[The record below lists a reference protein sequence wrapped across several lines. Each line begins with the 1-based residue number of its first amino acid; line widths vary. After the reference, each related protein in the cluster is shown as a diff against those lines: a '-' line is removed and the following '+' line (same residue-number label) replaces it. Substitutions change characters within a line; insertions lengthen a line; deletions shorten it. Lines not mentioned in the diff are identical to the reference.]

1 MPTSSPTSRDKLGPW
16 TATALVAGN
25 IIGIGV
31 FMLPASLAPYGAG
44 SFMGWALTLTGALCL
59 AWVFAALARQLPH
72 AGGAM
77 GIVRVAFGGDIA
89 FLNAWGYW
97 IGIWVA
103 NGIIVIGAVNYL
115 GTLVPAIGAS
125 RPLAAV
131 TGVALLWLFA
141 GINLRGLRTVGRVQ
155 LITTVL
161 KMWPFIAAFAVVVIL
176 LGAQGSAALQ
186 PIDHSQFTLG
196 VAATTTTLTLYTM
209 LGIECAALPADAVD
223 NPAHVV
229 PLATMVGTLLS
240 GAVNM
245 ALCVSIVLLMPA
257 ASVATSQAPLVDF
270 VARGIGPLAASLVS
284 VAVVI
289 SALGCLNGWV
299 LLTGEI
305 PAGMAEAGELPTWFG
320 VRNARGASVNSALVS
335 HGMTTLL
342 IIFNATSTM
351 SGIFTFI
358 VQLATATALGLY
370 ILAPLAALRLMKR
383 GTLTRSVGLT
393 VAAIGA
399 ALFGAVAIV
408 GSGATVVAWGT
419 GMTLAGWPL
428 YRLMKRRAVAQ
439 A

>member
-1 MPTSSPTSRDKLGPW
+1 
-16 TATALVAGN
+16 
-25 IIGIGV
+25 
-31 FMLPASLAPYGAG
+31 
-44 SFMGWALTLTGALCL
+44 
-59 AWVFAALARQLPH
+59 
-72 AGGAM
+72 
-77 GIVRVAFGGDIA
+77 
-89 FLNAWGYW
+89 
-97 IGIWVA
+97 
-103 NGIIVIGAVNYL
+103 
-115 GTLVPAIGAS
+115 
-125 RPLAAV
+125 
-131 TGVALLWLFA
+131 
-141 GINLRGLRTVGRVQ
+141 
-155 LITTVL
+155 
-161 KMWPFIAAFAVVVIL
+161 
-176 LGAQGSAALQ
+176 
-186 PIDHSQFTLG
+186 
-196 VAATTTTLTLYTM
+196 
-209 LGIECAALPADAVD
+209 
-223 NPAHVV
+223 
-229 PLATMVGTLLS
+229 
-240 GAVNM
+240 M

-320 VRNARGASVNSALVS
+320 VRNARGASVNSALAS

-342 IIFNATSTM
+342 IIVNATSTM

-428 YRLMKRRAVAQ
+428 YRLMKRRAVA
-439 A
+439 

>member
-1 MPTSSPTSRDKLGPW
+1 MPTPSPTAREKLGPW
-16 TATALVAGN
+16 TATALVVGN

-131 TGVALLWLFA
+131 AGVGLLWLFA
-141 GINLRGLRTVGRVQ
+141 GINLRGLRTAGRVQ
-155 LITTVL
+155 LVTTVL

-176 LGAQGSAALQ
+176 LGTQGTSVLQ
-186 PIDHSQFTLG
+186 PIDSSQFTLG

-223 NPAHVV
+223 NPERVV
-229 PLATMVGTLLS
+229 PLATMAGTLLS

-270 VARGIGPLAASLVS
+270 VARGIGPVAASLVS

-289 SALGCLNGWV
+289 SALGCLNGWI

-305 PAGMAEAGELPTWFG
+305 PAAMAEAGELPAWFG
-320 VRNARGASVNSALVS
+320 VRNARGASVNSAIVS
-335 HGMTTLL
+335 HVLTTVL
-342 IIFNATSTM
+342 IVFNATSSM

-370 ILAPLAALRLMKR
+370 ILAPLAALRLMTR
-383 GTLTRSVGLT
+383 GMLTRSVGLT

-399 ALFGAVAIV
+399 ALFGVVAIV

-428 YRLMKRRAVAQ
+428 YRLMKRRAVAL